1 MPQFTRMRFADVL
14 SGRVPEPMVEPRMP
28 RRVLIVT
35 GQHFAAAP
43 RKVDLHFMA
52 DALRAQGDHVDF
64 LACRLSPISRFL
76 KDGRYA
82 YARSRVLN
90 RWVEIGPGFEEFI
103 WFAPFHPMNLK
114 KPFLNRL
121 SGLFFRR
128 YADLL
133 PKAVQ
138 DRLPG
143 YTHVLIESGPAP
155 LLTPL
160 IHRKAPDAQIVYHAA
175 DRLKTIGVHPVI
187 EEVLNESISLYDL
200 VHIMAEAMRPDF
212 PADAPVLYLP
222 HGISKGVFDQ
232 ATASP
237 YAKPRNAVSVGDM
250 LFDANVIDTLSAA
263 NPDWTFHLF
272 GKKAL
277 PAKPRDNIVVHGE
290 IAFETIVPFIKF
302 ADIGLAPYRLSDGA
316 DYLSQSSLKMIQYSY
331 SRLPIVAPA
340 FAAGGR
346 AHVCAYDPADPAS
359 IREAFSKAEVY
370 DRSRIDVSGI
380 RTWEEAVQVIFPAD
394 RSG

>member
-1 MPQFTRMRFADVL
+1 MAGGL
-14 SGRVPEPMVEPRMP
+14 SGRVPEPMAVSRMP

-52 DALRAQGDHVDF
+52 DALRAQGDRVDF
-64 LACRLSPISRFL
+64 LTCRLSPVSRLL

-82 YARSRVLN
+82 YARSRALN
-90 RWVEIGPGFEEFI
+90 RWVEVAPGFEEFI
-103 WFAPFHPMNLK
+103 WFAPLHPMNLK
-114 KPFLNRL
+114 RPLLNRV
-121 SGLFFRR
+121 SGFLFRH

-133 PKAVQ
+133 PKAVRE
-138 DRLPG
+138 RLPG

-160 IHRKAPDAQIVYHAA
+160 IRRKAPDAQIVYHAA

-187 EEVLNESISLYDL
+187 EEVLADTIGLYDL
-200 VHIMAEAMRPDF
+200 VHIMAEAMRTDF

-222 HGISKGVFDQ
+222 HGISKEAFDQ
-232 ATASP
+232 AAASP
-237 YAKPRNAVSVGDM
+237 YAKPLNAVSVGDM
-250 LFDANVIDTLSAA
+250 LFDANVIDTLSSA

-272 GKKAL
+272 GKKAQ

-290 IAFETIVPFIKF
+290 VAFETIVPFIKF

-346 AHVCAYDPADPAS
+346 EHVCAYDPADPAS
-359 IREAFSKAEVY
+359 IREAFAKAQAY
-370 DRSRIDVSGI
+370 DRRKIDVTGI

-394 RSG
+394 SSG